1 MEKLKAEIWD
11 RVQFIFRNYY
21 DRMVHAAL
29 YFDGTLNLG
38 YLKKSV
44 CYLVNEYPVLKST
57 FRFNHIRPYWQVNE
71 ISESECVSHVV
82 CDDLQK
88 SVLTALAKE
97 IDVKAKKQFEIVLH
111 ICGDKCAL
119 SVIVNHMCLDGGDLK
134 YFLGKL
140 NEAYNLLYDGKELA
154 SLELKHGTRSYT
166 QLYKD
171 MSEEDAKKAK
181 KLYVN
186 VSRTGVKNRFDFTDD
201 KDCVTRF
208 NMIKFSRE
216 EFSAMRAKAKSVGA
230 TVNDIFLAA
239 YAKCIYKYVRGGDS
253 RLAVTNM
260 KNLRY
265 HMASGDSEELTNLT
279 GFMPCVLDSADGDFQ
294 DVLKAVCDVTTKAKE
309 DKFCGLYGLPLMA
322 LAFRLFPFSIAE
334 LAIRIGYENPLV
346 GMSNIGIITDGITG
360 YKGAKCKDAFMTGAT
375 KFKPYIQLTST
386 TFDGVPTLCIAQK
399 CSDAD
404 EKKIKELLSD
414 IKRLLTDYIRQ
425 D

>member
-1 MEKLKAEIWD
+1 MRKLKAEIWD
-11 RVQFIFRNYY
+11 KVQYIFRNYY

-29 YFDGTLNLG
+29 YFDGILNLG

-44 CYLVNEYPVLKST
+44 YHLVNEYPVLKST
-57 FRFNHIRPYWQVNE
+57 FKSNPFSPYWKVNE
-71 ISESECVSHVV
+71 LTESECVGHVV

-88 SVLTALAKE
+88 SVHAALAKE
-97 IDVKAKKQFEIVLH
+97 IAVGEKKQFEIILH
-111 ICGDKCAL
+111 ISGNKCAL

-140 NEAYNLLYDGKELA
+140 TEAYNLFSSGKDL
-154 SLELKHGTRSYT
+154 SGLELKHGTRSYT

-171 MSEEDAKKAK
+171 MSEEDRKKAK

-186 VSRTGVKNRFDFTDD
+186 VSRTGIKNKFSFTDGN
-201 KDCVTRF
+201 DCNTRF
-208 NMIKFSRE
+208 NLIKFTKE
-216 EFSAMRAKAKSVGA
+216 EFTKMRAKAKTDGA

-239 YAKCIYKYVRGGDS
+239 YAKCICKYIDGKDS

-265 HMASGDSEELTNLT
+265 HMADNDSEELTNLT
-279 GFMPCVLDSADGDFQ
+279 GFMPCVLEMADGSFEE
-294 DVLKAVCDVTTKAKE
+294 VLKAVCEVTSKAKE

-334 LAIRIGYENPLV
+334 FVIKIGYENPLI
-346 GMSNIGIITDGITG
+346 GMSNTGIITEEITA
-360 YKGAKCKDAFMTGAT
+360 YDGAKCTDAFITGAT
-375 KFKPYIQLTST
+375 KYKPYIQLTST

-399 CSDAD
+399 CND
-404 EKKIKELLSD
+404 EDERRIRALLND
-414 IKRLLTDYIRQ
+414 IKTLLLGYIN
-425 D
+425 